1 MHSYETIKIF
11 FRIVTCRLFHMDWMK
26 KLLNEYIHLAFFSF
40 LLSFFLYC
48 LRLCLLLFCQQRI
61 VSNNDKIREW
71 VRWPR
76 IRWRAWVHAL
86 VVVVFV
92 SETNDAKNGT
102 HTVHDD
108 EREQEQE
115 KKIYV
120 FSRFSFSP
128 Q

>member
-1 MHSYETIKIF
+1 
-11 FRIVTCRLFHMDWMK
+11 
-26 KLLNEYIHLAFFSF
+26 
-40 LLSFFLYC
+40 
-48 LRLCLLLFCQQRI
+48 
-61 VSNNDKIREW
+61 
-71 VRWPR
+71 
-76 IRWRAWVHAL
+76 VHAL

>member
-1 MHSYETIKIF
+1 M
-11 FRIVTCRLFHMDWMK
+11 
-26 KLLNEYIHLAFFSF
+26 
-40 LLSFFLYC
+40 
-48 LRLCLLLFCQQRI
+48 
-61 VSNNDKIREW
+61 
-71 VRWPR
+71 
-76 IRWRAWVHAL
+76 HAL

-108 EREQEQE
+108 ERARAR